1 MTFMY
6 IFTPFLFLFFHVF
19 QGIQLTLTEII
30 FLYSLAIFLYML
42 LIKNASQLL
51 TLAGGQ
57 RKESYDLAIIENGAV
72 LIDGDRIVEVGET
85 RELKGSAEQEIDASG
100 HVVMPGFVDPHT
112 HLVFAGTRENELYM
126 KLQGY
131 SYLDILKQGG
141 GILHTVRATRNAS
154 LTQLFFETRQRLD
167 YMLMNGTTTAEA
179 KSGYGL
185 NLDTELKML
194 RVINEIDHPVDLVP
208 TFLGA
213 HAVPPEFKSS
223 GEYIEYLKKIIPEVA
238 PHAKFIDIFCEKG
251 VFSAEESEE
260 YLLEGKKYGL
270 IPKIHADEI
279 CDIGCTRVAVKVGAI
294 SADHLVKSSEESI
307 EAMRKSNI
315 IAVLLPATPYML
327 LSKEYAP
334 ARKFIESG
342 IPVALATDL
351 NPNAY
356 TESMQMVISLAITQ
370 MRMLPEEAIAA
381 STINA
386 ASAIGMEQEIGSIEP
401 GKQADILI
409 LDAPNYMHIGY
420 HFGVNLVNAVIKR
433 GRVVWQ
439 KHIT

>member
-1 MTFMY
+1 
-6 IFTPFLFLFFHVF
+6 
-19 QGIQLTLTEII
+19 
-30 FLYSLAIFLYML
+30 
-42 LIKNASQLL
+42 
-51 TLAGGQ
+51 
-57 RKESYDLAIIENGAV
+57 
-72 LIDGDRIVEVGET
+72 
-85 RELKGSAEQEIDASG
+85 
-100 HVVMPGFVDPHT
+100 
-112 HLVFAGTRENELYM
+112 
-126 KLQGY
+126 
-131 SYLDILKQGG
+131 
-141 GILHTVRATRNAS
+141 
-154 LTQLFFETRQRLD
+154 
-167 YMLMNGTTTAEA
+167 
-179 KSGYGL
+179 
-185 NLDTELKML
+185 ML

-223 GEYIEYLKKIIPEVA
+223 GEYIEYLKKIIPDVA

-260 YLLEGKKYGL
+260 YLMEGKKYGL

-279 CDIGCTRVAVKVGAI
+279 CDIGCTRVAVKVGVI
-294 SADHLVKSSEESI
+294 SADHLVKSSEEGI

-386 ASAIGMEQEIGSIEP
+386 AAAISMEREIGSIEP
-401 GKQADILI
+401 GKQADMLI